1 MKQQSVAVLCG
12 QNPMTSV
19 WERLWA
25 GGNISAVIF
34 RNQARENKVGREE
47 REQSRRVFFLLYN
60 FIYLDVFL
68 PAV

>member
-1 MKQQSVAVLCG
+1 MAVLCG

-25 GGNISAVIF
+25 GGSISAIIF
-34 RNQARENKVGREE
+34 RNQARESKVGREE
-47 REQSRRVFFLLYN
+47 REPSSSFFLLYN
-60 FIYLDVFL
+60 FIYLGVFL